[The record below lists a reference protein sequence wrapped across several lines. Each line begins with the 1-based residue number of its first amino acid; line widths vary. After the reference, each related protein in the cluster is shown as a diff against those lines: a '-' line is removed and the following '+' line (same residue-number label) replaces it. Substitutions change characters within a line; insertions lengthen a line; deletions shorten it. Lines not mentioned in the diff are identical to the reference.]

1 MIQLPTP
8 ASLAALLVLAVLGWG
23 YSESHAVTY
32 TYAGTCTANCDR
44 VSLSPR
50 GAVSGSISFGDAALV
65 AGSVYPA
72 PLAFSLDFGTVH
84 ITQATATHLGLFATP
99 EPPPPGLLSPAIVP
113 TDLTTFAV
121 DLRAGEDPVPPATG
135 ADFVSAAPGLW
146 FAHPNATCITSDC
159 NIEEARGFPA
169 TGSGAW
175 SIAAS
180 IPEPSAVSLVTT
192 GLLGATWLVR
202 KRRTC

>member
-1 MIQLPTP
+1 MLRLPTP
-8 ASLAALLVLAVLGWG
+8 ASLAALLTVAAIGWG
-23 YSESHAVTY
+23 YSESHAITY

-44 VSLSPR
+44 VSLSLG
-50 GAVSGSISFGDAALV
+50 GAVSGSVSFADAALV
-65 AGSVYPA
+65 PGGVYPA
-72 PLAFSLDFGTVH
+72 PLAFSLDFGVVH

-99 EPPPPGLLSPAIVP
+99 EPPFPQLPSPAIVP
-113 TDLTTFAV
+113 TDLTSFAV

-159 NIEEARGFPA
+159 SLEDARGAPA

-175 SIAAS
+175 SRVGS
-180 IPEPSAVSLVTT
+180 VPEPSSVSLLAT
-192 GLLGATWLVR
+192 GLLGATWLLR
-202 KRRTC
+202 TRRRS